1 VEATRP
7 NGQGRLLV
15 VIDDDAMVLK
25 SLEAILTDWGYEVQ
39 AASSVEEAVVRL
51 SELGRRPDL
60 VISDYRLQDG
70 QTGTDAIVAVR
81 VLFDQAIP
89 GVILTGETDSDFL
102 RKAAEQRLG
111 IFHKPVT
118 PRQLCDVLDQQMTV
132 GDPRGS

>member
-1 VEATRP
+1 
-7 NGQGRLLV
+7 
-15 VIDDDAMVLK
+15 VL
-25 SLEAILTDWGYEVQ
+25 

-60 VISDYRLQDG
+60 VISDYRLRDG

-81 VLFDQAIP
+81 VLFDQSIP
-89 GVILTGETDSDFL
+89 GVILTGETGSDFL

-111 IFHKPVT
+111 IVHKPVT